1 MNEKWT
7 VYVEQQGDDLILPL
21 PDQLLTE
28 VGWTPGDIITWD
40 IQEDGT
46 VILKKK
52 ERWYKKVWNKFNSW
66 RI

>member
-1 MNEKWT
+1 MSEKWT

-28 VGWTPGDIITWD
+28 VGWAPGDIITWD